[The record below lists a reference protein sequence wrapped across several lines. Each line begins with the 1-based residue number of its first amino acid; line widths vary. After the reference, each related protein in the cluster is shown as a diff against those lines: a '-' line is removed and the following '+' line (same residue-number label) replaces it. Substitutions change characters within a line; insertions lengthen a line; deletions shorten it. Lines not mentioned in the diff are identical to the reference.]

1 MFKAFLVSAFRFSKE
16 IEKLIT
22 IRIVASSKID
32 TAFLFLVLFAF
43 WGRFLFV
50 SFLVW
55 GFRIFYFFFPERSF
69 RDGCSLERAV
79 CRAWKFKMAGK
90 LCYPWTKMPFQ
101 AESMLGLFW
110 VKLRECPTLKWLS
123 DFT

>member
-55 GFRIFYFFFPERSF
+55 GFRIFFFLKGVSEMVVRW
-69 RDGCSLERAV
+69 R
-79 CRAWKFKMAGK
+79 
-90 LCYPWTKMPFQ
+90 
-101 AESMLGLFW
+101 GL
-110 VKLRECPTLKWLS
+110 
-123 DFT
+123 

>member
-16 IEKLIT
+16 IGKLIT

-79 CRAWKFKMAGK
+79 SRAWKYKMAGNYVARGQK
-90 LCYPWTKMPFQ
+90 
-101 AESMLGLFW
+101 
-110 VKLRECPTLKWLS
+110 CPSKQKVC
-123 DFT
+123 

>member
-55 GFRIFYFFFPERSF
+55 GFRIFFFLKGVSEMVVRWRGLYVERGNSKW
-69 RDGCSLERAV
+69 RENYVTHGQKCPSKQKV
-79 CRAWKFKMAGK
+79 C
-90 LCYPWTKMPFQ
+90 
-101 AESMLGLFW
+101 
-110 VKLRECPTLKWLS
+110 
-123 DFT
+123 